1 VLQELDIT
9 CSTAG
14 RGQILVGDRDGTVVI
29 LDKLLNMTA
38 FRAHNISISH
48 IHQLRQNTVLL
59 TVGVCQLL
67 CYM

>member
-38 FRAHNISISH
+38 FRAHNISIS
-48 IHQLRQNTVLL
+48 LKFGFLCVYL
-59 TVGVCQLL
+59 TLAC
-67 CYM
+67 M